1 MRARNDHITK
11 AAGVCRS
18 MYFLFFCFLYLFDTV
33 DLPEKEAQYLWMI
46 EYDYLH
52 HWIISTIAAI
62 THTALAGNSDAT
74 SNPAENAIGTLQP
87 LHLCMIITS
96 LHITQVTIKCYS

>member
-1 MRARNDHITK
+1 
-11 AAGVCRS
+11 
-18 MYFLFFCFLYLFDTV
+18 
-33 DLPEKEAQYLWMI
+33 MI
-46 EYDYLH
+46 K
-52 HWIISTIAAI
+52 TIAAI
-62 THTALAGNSDAT
+62 MHTAFAGNSDAT

>member
-1 MRARNDHITK
+1 
-11 AAGVCRS
+11 

-33 DLPEKEAQYLWMI
+33 DLPEKESQYLWMI

-52 HWIISTIAAI
+52 HCLLMTAPLSYRRRAIQVIIRTTAAMI
-62 THTALAGNSDAT
+62 QTAFAGNSDAT

>member
-1 MRARNDHITK
+1 
-11 AAGVCRS
+11 

-52 HWIISTIAAI
+52 HCLLIDRAEDQRRRAIQVMIRTTAAI
-62 THTALAGNSDAT
+62 THTAFAGNNDAT
-74 SNPAENAIGTLQP
+74 SNPAENAIGTLHP
-87 LHLCMIITS
+87 LHLSMIITS
-96 LHITQVTIKCYS
+96 LHSTQTEIKCYS